1 MLEMVLGTW
10 SAGIVVAATS
20 VMTMLISNL
29 FREPVR
35 CARPHGEVVYRPTRG
50 LGLAYAIAEVST
62 DEVPFYQARH
72 RAKEGNEGLAR
83 VPAER
88 GDGG

>member
-1 MLEMVLGTW
+1 METFLGVW
-10 SAGIVVAATS
+10 AGGVTVAGTA
-20 VMTMLISNL
+20 VMTMLISNM

-72 RAKEGNEGLAR
+72 RAKEGNEGLVR